1 MKVAYIF
8 RNDMSATFQLA
19 SMILP
24 QLEQENH
31 GVEVAG
37 IIFFDDNV
45 CSLRAGNET
54 GQRVSSVSKKTISL
68 DDL

>member
-8 RNDMSATFQLA
+8 RNDMSATFQLP

-37 IIFFDDNV
+37 IIFFDDNL

-54 GQRVSSVSKKTISL
+54 GQRVSSVAKKTISL

>member
-1 MKVAYIF
+1 
-8 RNDMSATFQLA
+8 
-19 SMILP
+19 MILP

-37 IIFFDDNV
+37 MIFFDDNV